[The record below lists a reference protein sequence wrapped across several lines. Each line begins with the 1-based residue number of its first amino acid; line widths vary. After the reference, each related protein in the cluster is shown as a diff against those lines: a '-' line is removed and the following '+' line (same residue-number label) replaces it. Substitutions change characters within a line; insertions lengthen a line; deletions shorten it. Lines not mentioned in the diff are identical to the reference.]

1 MTSHEV
7 ITAEVVYLG
16 REGHYTAL
24 PSFVYVQSFHK
35 KKCKSKMKKK
45 KKNPTRVSE
54 CGAYIT
60 GTPAESGGEWG
71 MG

>member
-1 MTSHEV
+1 MFKVS
-7 ITAEVVYLG
+7 I
-16 REGHYTAL
+16 R
-24 PSFVYVQSFHK
+24 
-35 KKCKSKMKKK
+35 KSEKAKWKKK
-45 KKNPTRVSE
+45 KKKQPTRVSE